1 MSSGDHGPYGS
12 YPPPFPPP
20 PPPPPATPRSKRR
33 TWLIAG
39 SAVAVVGVLSAVA
52 VGAVLYVAAQGAD
65 SLVDTARTK
74 GAPSSRPAAPTAPV
88 APAPSVSAALPSDA
102 PSSLP
107 SLLAR
112 PVVRPVQA
120 FPAKT
125 VRLADGTVYHRVDV
139 GTTTECERGMS
150 QELAG
155 LIAQGSGCLQL
166 TSALFTDAERRSQV
180 TVGVL
185 SFKRAEDAASVFGMV
200 SMDPVTYQVVSLD
213 PPPEAGL
220 PTVPPGSPGVFRRLM
235 TVRSVVFSNAQWADG
250 SQTREAELTGQATQL
265 LTYVNKNVVAH
276 EDGKAPGTP

>member
-1 MSSGDHGPYGS
+1 MTLGDHGPYGS

-20 PPPPPATPRSKRR
+20 TPPPPPGRR

-39 SAVAVVGVLSAVA
+39 GAVAALAVVSAVA
-52 VGAVLYVAAQGAD
+52 VGAVLYVGQAGTAD
-65 SLVDTARTK
+65 T
-74 GAPSSRPAAPTAPV
+74 PSASSSFSSSPSAAPV
-88 APAPSVSAALPSDA
+88 PSVSAALPSDA
-102 PSSLP
+102 PAALP

-112 PVVRPVQA
+112 PVVRPSQA
-120 FPAKT
+120 FPEKT
-125 VRLADGTVYHRVDV
+125 VRLADGAVYHRVDV

-150 QELAG
+150 QQLAG
-155 LIAQGSGCLQL
+155 IIAQGGGCLQL

-185 SFKRAEDAASVFGMV
+185 SLKRAEDAASVFGMV

-220 PTVPPGSPGVFRRLM
+220 PTVPPGSAGVFRRLM

-250 SQTREAELTGQATQL
+250 SETREAELTEQATEL
-265 LTYVNKNVVAH
+265 LTYVNGNVTAH
-276 EDGKAPGTP
+276 EQGKASAGSG

>member
-1 MSSGDHGPYGS
+1 MTSGDHGPYGS
-12 YPPPFPPP
+12 YRPPFPPP
-20 PPPPPATPRSKRR
+20 PPPPPPAPRSKRR

-39 SAVAVVGVLSAVA
+39 SAVAVVGVLSSVA
-52 VGAVLYVAAQGAD
+52 VGAVLYVAQGAG

-74 GAPSSRPAAPTAPV
+74 GTPSSRPAAPV
-88 APAPSVSAALPSDA
+88 PSVSAALPSDA
-102 PSSLP
+102 PAALP

-112 PVVRPVQA
+112 PVVRPAQA
-120 FPAKT
+120 FPVKT

-155 LIAQGSGCLQL
+155 LIAQGGGCLQL

-185 SFKRAEDAASVFGMV
+185 SLKRAEDAASVFGMV

-213 PPPEAGL
+213 PPPGAGL
-220 PTVPPGSPGVFRRLM
+220 PTVPPGSAGVFRRLM
-235 TVRSVVFSNAQWADG
+235 TVRSVVFANGQWADG
-250 SQTREAELTGQATQL
+250 SQTREAELTEQATRL

-276 EDGKAPGTP
+276 EQGKGPGTP

>member
-1 MSSGDHGPYGS
+1 
-12 YPPPFPPP
+12 
-20 PPPPPATPRSKRR
+20 PPPPAPRSKRR

-39 SAVAVVGVLSAVA
+39 SAVAVVGVVSAVA
-52 VGAVLYVAAQGAD
+52 VGAVLYVAAQGAG
-65 SLVDTARTK
+65 SLVDSARTK
-74 GAPSSRPAAPTAPV
+74 DAPSSRTAAPAVPV
-88 APAPSVSAALPSDA
+88 PSVSAALPPDA
-102 PSSLP
+102 PAALPSLP

-112 PVVRPVQA
+112 PVVRPTQA

-125 VRLADGTVYHRVDV
+125 VRLADGTVYRRIDV

-185 SFKRAEDAASVFGMV
+185 SLKRAEDAASVFAMV

-250 SQTREAELTGQATQL
+250 SETREAELTEQATQL